1 MNRMSLLLA
10 TLMAASFAITSHSP
24 EAPQAQQS
32 GSAGAA
38 RSSQT
43 KPGQSEAVAR
53 DLQAEA
59 EAFLAGFLGK
69 ENAFDSNMNPPETSG
84 LRVLFATLADP
95 VETHLAA
102 AFDHNLAAL
111 QDGVQDSGYLL
122 DGSWI
127 PWDFPRDYDDLS
139 DQLRS
144 KHLLDLKH
152 NYPGILLFRSK
163 LNRDTEGRP
172 YADGLIVFVLAEKP
186 TAGVDTTQ
194 AGNALELLRWIH
206 AQQMQSQTR
215 QPPSSSPSAN
225 LLFSFPDRTA
235 LIAGPTFSGSLDSFV
250 PLLDEFEHSDGIDP
264 PARFL
269 VRSSGFTSCL
279 HARRIA
285 SLVEERLHVQ
295 MDLGSAFYPFEPGI
309 QLGLDTLGFT
319 GIDDN
324 HIAIL
329 SEGESLFGESAAESE
344 APSSSSSSEQSGQSQ
359 ECNPTKNKPDAWNL
373 EFPRDISA
381 LRSAY
386 EKQGVLNIPS
396 SSELGRRSLQIGPDE
411 ADHGDSI
418 RSYGGVDTVAAQ
430 ESVLFGISDF
440 LRVHAIRAV
449 VLVATSE
456 QDSYFLTQFV
466 HANNAEVRIVMLGS
480 SREFMRGSTAQ
491 FRGDMMVGSFPLLP
505 RLYDWTEPG
514 DSWHSKNVK
523 HHRTEHTFPNDSSQ
537 GEYIAVRDLL
547 WGPHH
552 ESLPHEYARP
562 GWERQRNVLRPPV
575 YIAALGGESVW
586 PIAESEVEPESEPNE
601 AKGSRPLQWRLSMP
615 FAFAQH
621 FGEASLAEKGAEVEI
636 RDPGIDAAGFWR
648 VMFLLCLAVPL
659 FYCFGVLYANP
670 VERRAFAYLQSADA
684 WSEWI
689 FLISVP
695 ALLSEFSFL
704 LVARQVSF
712 PHSIQGDHRDWWAG
726 AVVSSLAIPLLIIG
740 IHWKKGSKAG
750 NFVPDESGAAGAR
763 RVFVITTTAV
773 FVLFAAALI
782 WVVWPPHDA
791 QISQILSQYREMHWE
806 SGLSLVPTTMLT
818 ILAIAVWNY
827 GALIGISV
835 LRSRPPLPDVPN
847 DERIGEKA
855 GASIAKA
862 GRPLPH
868 GKESKWYWTLIAV
881 IVTAALLIFK
891 LWPGLRP
898 ITSLSSSSETGFVV
912 ALAAA
917 ASFLMLL
924 DMIQFAWV
932 WRQLHELLHA
942 LNRTMFKR
950 SFLPLRDFNWKSVWT
965 FSNGSLQEMRKV
977 LAAQI
982 NCALQIQAKLSPKFE
997 PEAIAD
1003 FNRVREKYLKFDLRN
1018 IPLKEYRSDLRGVY
1032 GHFWRIGSD
1041 IASEYRN
1048 MLLAAPA
1055 PCATTG
1061 PTSDDPFSDEK
1072 RELEKLPE
1080 WLCLYERFLCLV
1092 YVGFIQ
1098 AIIARLRSLAISIV
1112 SAFSLIALG
1121 IAVYPFQPIQPLFI
1135 AGAVIFG
1142 VISVIM
1148 FVVFSQMDKDPIL
1161 ARILQSDPNKLEWSF
1176 YSKYID
1182 ALALPLLTLLSSLV
1196 PGGAGRLI
1204 DLLRTT
1210 FSHTQ

>member
-10 TLMAASFAITSHSP
+10 TLMATSLAITSHAP
-24 EAPQAQQS
+24 EAPRAQQS
-32 GSAGAA
+32 GTSGAV
-38 RSSQT
+38 RSSLT
-43 KPGQSEAVAR
+43 KPGPSEGVAR

-59 EAFLAGFLGK
+59 EAFLAGFLSK
-69 ENAFDSNMNPPETSG
+69 EDAFDAGVGPPATSG

-127 PWDFPRDYDDLS
+127 PWDFPHNYDDLS

-144 KHLLDLKH
+144 KQMLDLKH
-152 NYPGILLFRSK
+152 DYPGILLFRSK
-163 LNRDTEGRP
+163 LNHDAEGRP
-172 YADGLIVFVLAEKP
+172 YTDGLIVFVVAEKP

-194 AGNALELLRWIH
+194 ASKALELLAWVH
-206 AQQMQSQTR
+206 AQQMQSQSR
-215 QPPSSSPSAN
+215 RAPSSVASGN
-225 LLFSFPDRTA
+225 LRFVFPDKTA
-235 LIAGPTFSGSLDSFV
+235 MIAGPSFSGSLDSFV
-250 PLLDEFEHSDGIDP
+250 PLLKEFEHSDGIDP

-285 SLVEERLHVQ
+285 SLVEDRLHVQ
-295 MDLGSAFYPFEPGI
+295 IDLGSAVYPFEPWI
-309 QLGLDTLGFT
+309 QLALGTLGST

-324 HIAIL
+324 HVAIL

-344 APSSSSSSEQSGQSQ
+344 APPSSGSSGPSSQGQD
-359 ECNPTKNKPDAWNL
+359 CKPTKNKPNAWNL

-396 SSELGRRSLQIGPDE
+396 SPELGRRSLQIGPDE

-418 RSYGGVDTVAAQ
+418 RAYGGVDTVAAQ

-440 LRVHAIRAV
+440 LRVHAIRAAIV
-449 VLVATSE
+449 VATSE

-466 HANNAEVRIVMLGS
+466 HANNGEVRIVILGS
-480 SREFMRGSTAQ
+480 SRQFMRGSTAQ

-514 DSWHSKNVK
+514 DRWHSKNVK
-523 HHRTEHTFPNDSSQ
+523 HDRTEHTFPNDSSQ
-537 GEYIAVRDLL
+537 GEYVAVRDLL

-562 GWERQRNVLRPPV
+562 GWERQRNLLRPPL
-575 YIAALGGESVW
+575 YISALGGETVW
-586 PIAESEVEPESEPNE
+586 PISESELEPESEPE
-601 AKGSRPLQWRLSMP
+601 GGDKTRPLQWRLSMP
-615 FAFAQH
+615 FAFAEH
-621 FGEASLAEKGAEVEI
+621 FGEPNLTGRGGQVEVL
-636 RDPGIDAAGFWR
+636 DPGIDAAGFWR

-670 VERRAFAYLQSADA
+670 VERRAFAYLQPADV
-684 WSEWI
+684 WSDWI
-689 FLISVP
+689 FLITVP

-704 LVARQVSF
+704 LVAGQVAF
-712 PHSIQGDHRDWWAG
+712 PRSIQGDHLYWWVA
-726 AVVSSLAIPLLIIG
+726 AVMTSLAIPLLIIG
-740 IHWKKGSKAG
+740 INWGKGSKSG
-750 NFVPDESGAAGAR
+750 SFVPGEPGAGSSR
-763 RVFVITTTAV
+763 RVFGITIAV
-773 FVLFAAALI
+773 VLALFAAALI
-782 WVVWPPHDA
+782 AVVWPPHDVG
-791 QISQILSQYREMHWE
+791 IPQILSRYREMHWE

-835 LRSRPPLPDVPN
+835 LRSSPPLPDVPD
-847 DERIGEKA
+847 DERIGERV

-868 GKESKWYWTLIAV
+868 GKESRWYWTL
-881 IVTAALLIFK
+881 VTVLVAATLLIFK
-891 LWPGLRP
+891 FWPGLRP
-898 ITSLSSSSETGFVV
+898 ITSLCSAGETRFVV
-912 ALAAA
+912 ALAAG

-977 LAAQI
+977 LAAQM
-982 NCALQIQAKLSPKFE
+982 NCALQIQAKLSHDFE
-997 PEAIAD
+997 PEAIAN
-1003 FNRVREKYLKFDLRN
+1003 FNRVREKYLKFDLRP
-1018 IPLKEYRSDLRGVY
+1018 IPLKEYRSDLQGVY
-1032 GHFWRIGSD
+1032 EHFRTIGTD

-1055 PCATTG
+1055 ACATTG
-1061 PTSDDPFSDEK
+1061 PTNDDPFSDEK

-1080 WLCLYERFLCLV
+1080 WLCLYERFLCLM

-1098 AIIARLRSLAISIV
+1098 AIIARLRSLAISLV
-1112 SAFSLIALG
+1112 SVFSLIALG

-1135 AGAVIFG
+1135 AGAAIFG
-1142 VISVIM
+1142 AISVIM

-1182 ALALPLLTLLSSLV
+1182 ALTLPLLTLLSSLL